1 MEEAPHMIPV
11 LARARPI
18 LSFIL
23 KRVAL
28 MVFVLWGVTT
38 LLFFIMRLSGD
49 PAELFAPQEAT
60 PEQIEAL
67 RVDLGLDGPLWQQYL
82 NMLVGTATLDFGNSF
97 AYRQDALGLIL
108 ERLGPSL
115 TVILP
120 TLALT
125 VVLAFVTG
133 IYAALNQG
141 RARGRSLMTV
151 VFILDA
157 VPYFV
162 VALLF
167 VLLLSIRL
175 QWLPASGNTDGRGL
189 IIPVVALAVG
199 GFATLARLVRGQMID
214 ALGQTS
220 VQMAR
225 SKGISPMRVLFS
237 HAFPLAMPPLVSFM
251 GIMFS
256 FLLGSLIILETMFN
270 LSGIGA
276 VLVRAV
282 QNRDF
287 ALVTAAVFLMAFLIT
302 LVNMLAEFIV
312 TLIDPRL
319 RTKALA

>member
-1 MEEAPHMIPV
+1 MSSV
-11 LARARPI
+11 LKRAWPI
-18 LSFIL
+18 LLFIL

-28 MVFVLWGVTT
+28 LLIVLWGVTT
-38 LLFFIMRLSGD
+38 VLFFIMRLSGD
-49 PAELFAPQEAT
+49 PAELFAPQEAS
-60 PEQIEAL
+60 PEQIAAL
-67 RVDLGLDGPLWQQYL
+67 RVELGLDGPVWQQYI
-82 NMLVGTATLDFGNSF
+82 NMLVGAAQLDFGNSF
-97 AYRQDALGLIL
+97 AYRQDAFGLIVD
-108 ERLGPSL
+108 RIGPSL
-115 TVILP
+115 SVILP
-120 TLALT
+120 TLTLM
-125 VVLAFVTG
+125 VVFAFITG

-141 RARGRSLMTV
+141 RARGRGLMTV

-157 VPYFV
+157 VPYFIM
-162 VALLF
+162 ALLL
-167 VLLLSIRL
+167 VLVLSIRL

-189 IIPVVALAVG
+189 IIPIIALAIG

-225 SKGISPMRVLFS
+225 SKGIAPSRVLFR
-237 HAFPLAMPPLVSFM
+237 HALPIALPPLISFIGM
-251 GIMFS
+251 MFS

-287 ALVTAAVFLMAFLIT
+287 ALVTAAVFLMALMIT

-312 TLIDPRL
+312 TLVDPRL
-319 RTKALA
+319 RSKALA

>member
-1 MEEAPHMIPV
+1 MITV
-11 LARARPI
+11 LNRARPI
-18 LSFIL
+18 LTFIL
-23 KRVAL
+23 KRVVL
-28 MVFVLWGVTT
+28 MVIVLWGVTT

-67 RVDLGLDGPLWQQYL
+67 RVELGLDGPLWQQYL

-108 ERLGPSL
+108 ERLGPSMM
-115 TVILP
+115 VILP

-125 VVLAFVTG
+125 VVLAFITG

-167 VLLLSIRL
+167 VLLVSIRL

-225 SKGISPMRVLFS
+225 SKGISPMRVLFG
-237 HAFPLAMPPLVSFM
+237 HAFPLAMPPLVSYM

-312 TLIDPRL
+312 TVIDPRL

>member
-1 MEEAPHMIPV
+1 MITV
-11 LARARPI
+11 LNRARPI

-28 MVFVLWGVTT
+28 MVIVLWGVTT

-67 RVDLGLDGPLWQQYL
+67 RVELGLDGPLWQQYL

-108 ERLGPSL
+108 ERLGPSMM
-115 TVILP
+115 VILP

-125 VVLAFVTG
+125 VILAFVTG
-133 IYAALNQG
+133 IFAALNQG

-189 IIPVVALAVG
+189 VIPVVALAVG

-214 ALGQTS
+214 ALGQTT

-225 SKGISPMRVLFS
+225 SKGISPARVLFR

-312 TLIDPRL
+312 TVIDPRL

>member
-1 MEEAPHMIPV
+1 VI
-11 LARARPI
+11 
-18 LSFIL
+18 
-23 KRVAL
+23 
-28 MVFVLWGVTT
+28 VLWGVTT

-67 RVDLGLDGPLWQQYL
+67 RVELGLDGPLWQQYL

-108 ERLGPSL
+108 ERLGPSMM
-115 TVILP
+115 VILP

-125 VVLAFVTG
+125 VVLAFITG

-167 VLLLSIRL
+167 VLLVSIRL

-225 SKGISPMRVLFS
+225 SKGISPMRVLFG
-237 HAFPLAMPPLVSFM
+237 HAFPLAMPPLVSYM

-312 TLIDPRL
+312 TVIDPRL

>member
-28 MVFVLWGVTT
+28 MVIVLWGVTT